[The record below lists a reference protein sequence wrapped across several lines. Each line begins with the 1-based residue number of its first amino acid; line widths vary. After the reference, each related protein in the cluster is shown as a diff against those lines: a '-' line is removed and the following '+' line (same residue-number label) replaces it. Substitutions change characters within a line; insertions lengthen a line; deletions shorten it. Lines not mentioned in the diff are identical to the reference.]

1 MYVEANCSIYAGLPL
16 EYYRATSESSCSSE
30 HGEMNGN
37 FVGIAK
43 IPY

>member
-16 EYYRATSESSCSSE
+16 EYYRATSESSSSE

-43 IPY
+43 IP